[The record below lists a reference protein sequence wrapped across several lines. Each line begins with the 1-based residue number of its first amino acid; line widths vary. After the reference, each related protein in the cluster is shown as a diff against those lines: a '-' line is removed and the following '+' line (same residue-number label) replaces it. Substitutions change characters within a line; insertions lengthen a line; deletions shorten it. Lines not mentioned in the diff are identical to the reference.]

1 MSNQKSDD
9 NKKSMQRIGIEC
21 LGFNVRK
28 TARVLAKAFD
38 ETLAPCGLKNT
49 QFSILVGLHV
59 RGPVNVQAF
68 SDILKMDRTTLTR
81 NLGPLE
87 RQGLIR
93 ITTGSDRR
101 SRSIALTEAG
111 EKLLQQA
118 VPLWQHLQQ
127 RLVDGLGNDQADQL
141 RKTLRELS
149 KVASE

>member
-68 SDILKMDRTTLTR
+68 SNLLKMDRTTLTR

-93 ITTGSDRR
+93 INTGSDRR
-101 SRSIALTEAG
+101 SRSIALTDAG
-111 EKLLQQA
+111 EELLQQA
-118 VPLWQHLQQ
+118 VPLWQELQK

-141 RKTLRELS
+141 RKTLRNLTRVVS
-149 KVASE
+149 G

>member
-1 MSNQKSDD
+1 MSSQKTAD
-9 NKKSMQRIGIEC
+9 NEKSMQRIGLEC

-38 ETLAPCGLKNT
+38 EALAPCGLKNT

-68 SDILKMDRTTLTR
+68 SDLLKMDRSTLTR

-87 RQGLIR
+87 RQGLIC

-101 SRSIALTEAG
+101 SRTITLTDVG
-111 EKLLQQA
+111 EELVQQA
-118 VPLWQHLQQ
+118 VPLWQQLQQ
-127 RLVDGLGNDQADQL
+127 RLVNGLGSDQADQL
-141 RKTLRELS
+141 RKTLRALT
-149 KVASE
+149 KVASS